1 MKTKVGF
8 NRLDRKSSH
17 RKALL
22 RNMVISLF
30 RHEKITSTK
39 AKLSEVKRFAEK
51 LITRAKVDSVHNRR
65 EVSKFIHDKYI
76 LNRLFTRI
84 SPIFKER
91 KGGYTRVIKLG
102 QRYGDAAEMAILE
115 LVDKTLEEKQ

>member
-1 MKTKVGF
+1 MKTRVGF

-22 RNMVISLF
+22 RNMITSLL
-30 RHEKITSTK
+30 RHERITSTK
-39 AKLSEVKRFAEK
+39 VKLIEVKRFAEK

-76 LNRLFTRI
+76 LNKLFTKI

-102 QRYGDAAEMAILE
+102 QRYGDSAEMAILE
-115 LVDKTLEEKQ
+115 LVDKTLEEK

>member
-30 RHEKITSTK
+30 RYERITSTK
-39 AKLSEVKRFAEK
+39 AKLSEVRRFAEK

-76 LNRLFTRI
+76 LNKLFTKI

-91 KGGYTRVIKLG
+91 KGGYTKVIKLG

-115 LVDKTLEEKQ
+115 LVDKTLEEK

>member
-1 MKTKVGF
+1 MKTRVGF

-17 RKALL
+17 RRALL

-30 RHEKITSTK
+30 RHERITSTK
-39 AKLSEVKRFAEK
+39 VKLGEVKRFAEK

-65 EVSKFIHDKYI
+65 EVSRFIHDKYI
-76 LNRLFTRI
+76 LNKLFTNI

-102 QRYGDAAEMAILE
+102 QRRGDAAEMAILE
-115 LVDKTLEEKQ
+115 LVDKTLEEK

>member
-8 NRLDRKSSH
+8 NRLNRKSSH

-22 RNMVISLF
+22 KNMVISLF
-30 RHEKITSTK
+30 KHEKITSTK

-51 LITRAKVDSVHNRR
+51 LITRAKIDSVHNRR
-65 EVSKFIHDKYI
+65 EVSKFIHDKFI
-76 LNRLFTRI
+76 LNKLFTKI

-91 KGGYTRVIKLG
+91 KGGYVRVIKLG
-102 QRYGDAAEMAILE
+102 RRYGDAAEMAILE
-115 LVDKTLEEKQ
+115 LVDKTLEEK

>member
-1 MKTKVGF
+1 MKTRVGF

-30 RHEKITSTK
+30 RHERITSTK
-39 AKLSEVKRFAEK
+39 VKLGEVKRFAEK
-51 LITRAKVDSVHNRR
+51 LITRARVDSVHNRR
-65 EVSKFIHDKYI
+65 EVSRFIHDKYI
-76 LNRLFTRI
+76 LNKLFTNI

-102 QRYGDAAEMAILE
+102 QRRGDAAEIAILE
-115 LVDKTLEEKQ
+115 LVDKTLEEK

>member
-1 MKTKVGF
+1 MKTRVGF

-30 RHEKITSTK
+30 RHERITSTK
-39 AKLSEVKRFAEK
+39 VKLGEVKRFAEK

-76 LNRLFTRI
+76 LNKLFVNI

-102 QRYGDAAEMAILE
+102 RRYGDAAEMAILE
-115 LVDKTLEEKQ
+115 LVDKTLEEK

>member
-1 MKTKVGF
+1 MKTRVGF

-22 RNMVISLF
+22 RNMITSLL
-30 RHEKITSTK
+30 RYERITSTK
-39 AKLSEVKRFAEK
+39 VKLNEVKRFAEK

-76 LNRLFTRI
+76 LNKLFTKI
-84 SPIFKER
+84 SPSLKKER
-91 KGGYTRVIKLG
+91 AVILGY
-102 QRYGDAAEMAILE
+102 
-115 LVDKTLEEKQ
+115 

>member
-22 RNMVISLF
+22 KNMVISLF

-39 AKLSEVKRFAEK
+39 AKLSEVRRFAEK

-65 EVSKFIHDKYI
+65 EISKFIHDKYI
-76 LNRLFTRI
+76 LNKLFTKI

-115 LVDKTLEEKQ
+115 LVDKTLEEK

>member
-1 MKTKVGF
+1 MKTRVGF

-30 RHEKITSTK
+30 RHERITSTK
-39 AKLSEVKRFAEK
+39 AKLGEVKRFAEK

-76 LNRLFTRI
+76 LNKLFANI

-91 KGGYTRVIKLG
+91 KGGYTRVVKLG
-102 QRYGDAAEMAILE
+102 RRYGDAAEMAILE
-115 LVDKTLEEKQ
+115 LVDKTPKEG

>member
-76 LNRLFTRI
+76 LNKLFTRI

>member
-30 RHEKITSTK
+30 RHEKIISTK

-76 LNRLFTRI
+76 LNKLFTRI

>member
-22 RNMVISLF
+22 KNMVISFL
-30 RHEKITSTK
+30 RHEKIISTK

-65 EVSKFIHDKYI
+65 EVSKFIHDKYV
-76 LNRLFTRI
+76 LNKLFTQI
-84 SPIFKER
+84 SPLFKER

-102 QRYGDAAEMAILE
+102 RRCGDAAEMAILE
-115 LVDKTLEEKQ
+115 LVDKTL

>member
-39 AKLSEVKRFAEK
+39 AKLDEVKRFAEK
-51 LITRAKVDSVHNRR
+51 LITRAKSDSVHNRR

-76 LNRLFTRI
+76 LNKLFTKI

-115 LVDKTLEEKQ
+115 LVDKTLEEK